1 MQFHNEKFPH
11 IIFSPQDAEDLTE
24 ITSALKSGLRSW
36 LSFAQVH
43 GKKEKVKSPHSS
55 DEDFSERG
63 VAGEKSKIKVLFRE
77 TVSEGSL
84 EKIVDECEEMKRGSK
99 SGRAAQALATIAKG
113 DDKLTRKSEEQVSK
127 ITNDFC
133 NWLKELPKGED
144 MTVNNTPPEQI
155 RILFDASQVTKPSSQ
170 SKVVAGLRAWYIY
183 GHIYLISLICRCR
196 TNKIIN

>member
-11 IIFSPQDAEDLTE
+11 IIFSHQDAEDLTE

-55 DEDFSERG
+55 DDDFSERG

-77 TVSEGSL
+77 TVSAGSL
-84 EKIVDECEEMKRGSK
+84 EKLIDECEDMKRGSK
-99 SGRAAQALATIAKG
+99 SGRAAEALATIAQR
-113 DDKLTRKSEEQVSK
+113 DDRLTRKSEEQVSR

-133 NWLKELPKGED
+133 NWLNELPKGD
-144 MTVNNTPPEQI
+144 DNTVNNIPADKI
-155 RILFDASQVTKPSSQ
+155 SRLFDLTQVTKPSSQ
-170 SKVVAGLRAWYIY
+170 SKVVAGLRAWYVDFY
-183 GHIYLISLICRCR
+183 VKFFSAF
-196 TNKIIN
+196 

>member
-1 MQFHNEKFPH
+1 M
-11 IIFSPQDAEDLTE
+11 TE

-43 GKKEKVKSPHSS
+43 GKKEQTRSPHSS
-55 DEDFSERG
+55 DEDFSEKG

-84 EKIVDECEEMKRGSK
+84 EKIVDECEEMKKGSK
-99 SGRAAQALATIAKG
+99 SGRAAEALAKIAKG

-144 MTVNNTPPEQI
+144 MTVNNTPPDKI
-155 RILFDASQVTKPSSQ
+155 RLLFDSTQVTKPSSQ
-170 SKVVAGLRAWYIY
+170 SKVVAGLRAWYEFLYIGY
-183 GHIYLISLICRCR
+183 
-196 TNKIIN
+196 IIWNILK